1 MKPDSKPHYAVKR
14 SRFQEIISRFPEK
27 KVLIVGDV
35 GVDRYTY
42 GQASRLSP
50 EAPVPVVA
58 VTEVKDK
65 LGLAANVADNIKTFG
80 ANPYLASMIG
90 RDRHAEELVALLRE
104 NRIATDYVFQNSARR
119 TTMKERVI
127 AQTQQ
132 VVRIDHEKTENI
144 QPEQEKEF
152 LGKVIPMISG
162 FDAIILEDY
171 AKGLLT
177 DRVIT
182 QLVDAARKQK
192 IFISVD
198 PPSVGRTPGVYRGVS
213 MITPNTSEAERLTG
227 IEIRDDRTLLEAG
240 AKLQSDFQ
248 IPTVVIT
255 RGAKGMTVFTEKG
268 EPLHVPTFARAVYD
282 VSGAGDTVI
291 SMLSLALVSGASLEE
306 GALLANFA
314 AGVEVGKHGTATVTI
329 QELEEYMQN
338 LGGLF

>member
-1 MKPDSKPHYAVKR
+1 MTPEPKPRYAVKR
-14 SRFQEIISRFPEK
+14 SRFQEIVSLFPK
-27 KVLIVGDV
+27 RKILIVGDV

-90 RDRHAEELVALLRE
+90 QDRHADELFALLRE
-104 NRIATDYVFQNSARR
+104 NQIAAEYIFQSPARR

-132 VVRIDHEKTENI
+132 VVRIDHETTENI
-144 QPEQEKEF
+144 QPEQEREF
-152 LGKVIPMISG
+152 LEKVIPILG
-162 FDAIILEDY
+162 NFDGVILEDY

-182 QLVDAARKQK
+182 QLIAAARKQRL
-192 IFISVD
+192 FISVD

-213 MITPNTSEAERLTG
+213 MITPNTSEAERLSG
-227 IEIRDDRTLLEAG
+227 LEIKDDSQLLAAG
-240 AKLQSDFQ
+240 AKLQEDLQ

-291 SMLSLALVSGASLEE
+291 SMLSLALISGASLEE